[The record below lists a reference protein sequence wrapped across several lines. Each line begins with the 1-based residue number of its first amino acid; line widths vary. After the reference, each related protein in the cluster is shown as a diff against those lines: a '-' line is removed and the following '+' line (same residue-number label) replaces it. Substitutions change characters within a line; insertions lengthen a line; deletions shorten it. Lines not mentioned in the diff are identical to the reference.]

1 MDRLSERP
9 LQVLCFGDSNTWGY
23 VPLTV
28 DRYPESVRWTGV
40 MAQAL
45 GAGFRIIEEGQ
56 NGRTTVWDDP
66 LEGGNKNGL
75 RYLPACL
82 ESHHPLDLVII
93 MLGTNDLKARWNLCA
108 LDIALGV
115 ETLVKLVQQSSF
127 GPDRKAPG
135 VLVAVPPI
143 IDPQGDCADMF
154 AGGAKT
160 AAGFSRR
167 FREMA
172 ERCQIPL
179 LDVGELIS
187 VDPSD
192 GIHYSAAAHRTL
204 GLAMADKVRSLF
216 SSQESD
222 CQGARV

>member
-1 MDRLSERP
+1 MV
-9 LQVLCFGDSNTWGY
+9 QVSDHPAQILCFGDSNTWGY

-66 LEGGNKNGL
+66 LEGDNKNGL

-108 LDIALGV
+108 RTCSHASWISTRTCTDIR
-115 ETLVKLVQQSSF
+115 SCRCRSI
-127 GPDRKAPG
+127 APP
-135 VLVAVPPI
+135 ASPP
-143 IDPQGDCADMF
+143 G
-154 AGGAKT
+154 
-160 AAGFSRR
+160 
-167 FREMA
+167 
-172 ERCQIPL
+172 
-179 LDVGELIS
+179 
-187 VDPSD
+187 
-192 GIHYSAAAHRTL
+192 
-204 GLAMADKVRSLF
+204 
-216 SSQESD
+216 
-222 CQGARV
+222 